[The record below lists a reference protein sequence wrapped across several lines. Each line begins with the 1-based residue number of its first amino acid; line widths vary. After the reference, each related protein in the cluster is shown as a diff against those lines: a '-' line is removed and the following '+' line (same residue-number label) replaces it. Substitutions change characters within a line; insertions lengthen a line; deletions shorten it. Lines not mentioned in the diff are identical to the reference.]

1 MRRFLLFSALVFLTS
16 CAMTETPAPKTERQ
30 LQLDSVTVDIS
41 PAPEF
46 RGAGMYVP
54 DGSLVLEGH
63 ASYRKDLNASPAE
76 GIKRQNHQKKIEGVP
91 YNKEYRLIYDLGNSP
106 VEGAASVMYKSKILF
121 GKFTAGLDG
130 LPFLGVSLG
139 VNTEH
144 FEVGGFI
151 FDHFWDRT
159 YRFKGTMYEQ
169 TTYYAQGGNQPVS
182 CIWNDDNCRV
192 DSVSLK
198 SDDYDS
204 EDYLMTHNL
213 GAGLFASYFIENVVL
228 EYSGSFY
235 YPKVTE
241 EPEDEKVKFSKDF
254 PLVTTQRFSV
264 GYNATQNITTRFGTT
279 HVAGN
284 FDGTYWA
291 LFADVTVRLVF

>member
-1 MRRFLLFSALVFLTS
+1 MKRFLLFSALVFLTS

-30 LQLDSVTVDIS
+30 LLLDSVTMDVG

-46 RGAGMYVP
+46 RGAGMHLAE
-54 DGSLVLEGH
+54 GSFALEGH
-63 ASYRKDLNASPAE
+63 ASYRKDLDASPAK
-76 GIKRQNHQKKIEGVP
+76 GVKRQNHQKKMAGVP

-106 VEGAASVMYKSKILF
+106 VEGAASVMYKGKGVLA
-121 GKFTAGLDG
+121 KFTAGLDG

-159 YRFKGTMYEQ
+159 YRIQGTMYEQ
-169 TTYYAQGGNQPVS
+169 TTYYAQGGSQPVS
-182 CIWNDDNCRV
+182 CLWNEDNCRV
-192 DSVSLK
+192 DTVTLK
-198 SDDYDS
+198 SDDYDA
-204 EDYLMTHNL
+204 EYYLMTHNL

-241 EPEDEKVKFSKDF
+241 DPEDEDVKFTRDF

-264 GYNATQNITTRFGTT
+264 GYNATQNVTARFGAT

-291 LFADVTVRLVF
+291 LFADVIVRLVF

>member
-1 MRRFLLFSALVFLTS
+1 MKRFLLFSALVFLTS

-30 LQLDSVTVDIS
+30 LQLDSVTVDIG

-54 DGSLVLEGH
+54 DGSIVLEGH

-76 GIKRQNHQKKIEGVP
+76 GIKRQNHQKKIEGIP
-91 YNKEYRLIYDLGNSP
+91 YNKEYRLIYDLGNSS
-106 VEGAASVMYKSKILF
+106 VEGAASVMYKRKILF

-159 YRFKGTMYEQ
+159 YRIQGTMYEQ

-182 CIWNDDNCRV
+182 CIWNEDNCRV
-192 DSVSLK
+192 DTVTLK
-198 SDDYDS
+198 SDDYDA
-204 EDYLMTHNL
+204 EYYLMTHNL

-241 EPEDEKVKFSKDF
+241 DPEDEDVKFTRDF

-264 GYNATQNITTRFGTT
+264 GYNANQNITTRFGAT

-284 FDGTYWA
+284 FDGVYWA

>member
-1 MRRFLLFSALVFLTS
+1 MKRFLLFSALVFLTS

-30 LQLDSVTVDIS
+30 LQLDSVTVDIG

-54 DGSLVLEGH
+54 DGSIVLEGH

-76 GIKRQNHQKKIEGVP
+76 GIKRQNHQKKIEGIP
-91 YNKEYRLIYDLGNSP
+91 YNKEYRLIYDLGNSS
-106 VEGAASVMYKSKILF
+106 VEGAASVMYKRKILF

-159 YRFKGTMYEQ
+159 YRIQGTMYEQ

-182 CIWNDDNCRV
+182 CIWNEDNCRV
-192 DSVSLK
+192 DSVLLK

-241 EPEDEKVKFSKDF
+241 DPEDEKVKFSKDF

-264 GYNATQNITTRFGTT
+264 GYNANQNITTRFGAT

-284 FDGTYWA
+284 FDGVYWA